1 MGNFLMGI
9 AKTISYIVTILTI
22 IGVIYFYNTFIH
34 KDYENVNI
42 PEKDEMQYLR
52 CEFPKSINTPNGNK
66 DWKDSK
72 NIKYSLFSIDIKK
85 DVLKD
90 DSVEGYYLNFTN
102 GEIRRTTMQ
111 VTPTQICF
119 WGRDDDDRN
128 NFCASRKDLS
138 IYGSKYGRGAKN
150 GILLTENNPYY
161 PYLNKDGSWGVESF
175 LEGAEGQCSFIDKD
189 NFEAKAEEYKSKYD
203 KKIEDQNRAKEE
215 ELKAKTKDN
224 II

>member
-9 AKTISYIVTILTI
+9 AKTISYIVTILII

-72 NIKYSLFSIDIKK
+72 NIRYSLFSIDIKK

-90 DSVEGYYLNFTN
+90 ADT
-102 GEIRRTTMQ
+102 Q
-111 VTPTQICF
+111 ATPDAMTSTGLSLWVVVPSPNLPQELSPMLHKLPF
-119 WGRDDDDRN
+119 W
-128 NFCASRKDLS
+128 SR
-138 IYGSKYGRGAKN
+138 
-150 GILLTENNPYY
+150 
-161 PYLNKDGSWGVESF
+161 
-175 LEGAEGQCSFIDKD
+175 
-189 NFEAKAEEYKSKYD
+189 
-203 KKIEDQNRAKEE
+203 
-215 ELKAKTKDN
+215 
-224 II
+224 